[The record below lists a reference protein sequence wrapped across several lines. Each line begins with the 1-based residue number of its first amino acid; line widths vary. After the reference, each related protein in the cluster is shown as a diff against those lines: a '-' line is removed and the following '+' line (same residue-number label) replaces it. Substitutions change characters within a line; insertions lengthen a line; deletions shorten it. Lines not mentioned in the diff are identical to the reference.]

1 MRRADERS
9 VYQTLASF
17 PINLAKL
24 MFAQLQD
31 DTFCTPK
38 LFELKKIDKLNESM
52 KTPGGLERG

>member
-1 MRRADERS
+1 
-9 VYQTLASF
+9 
-17 PINLAKL
+17 